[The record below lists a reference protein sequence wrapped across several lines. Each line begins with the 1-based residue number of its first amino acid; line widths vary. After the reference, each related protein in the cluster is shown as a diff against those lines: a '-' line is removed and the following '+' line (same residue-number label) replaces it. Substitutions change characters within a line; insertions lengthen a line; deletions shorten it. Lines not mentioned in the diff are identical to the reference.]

1 MKVWTMNELVQL
13 SRSELLELFEA
24 ISSQLATLP
33 EESHERLAAF
43 ENLDNIR
50 LVLSRPVF
58 TPRRSGLKPPAP

>member
-13 SRSELLELFEA
+13 SRSELLQLFEA
-24 ISSQLATLP
+24 ISSRLTELP
-33 EESHERLAAF
+33 EGSHERQAAL

-58 TPRRSGLKPPAP
+58 SPRRNGLKPPAP